1 MESLSTACHRVVTDD
16 VQITVRSLRLDHYI
30 YMLTREGWIDGEEWT
45 EGDFLMHENQV
56 PGPAGRLMLVPEGV
70 QDD

>member
-1 MESLSTACHRVVTDD
+1 MGSLSMACDPVVTDG

-45 EGDFLMHENQV
+45 EWDFLMHENQV
-56 PGPAGRLMLVPEGV
+56 PGPAGRLMLVPDGSR
-70 QDD
+70 